1 MSFTQKKYN
10 WSLIDLDNITIL
22 FTVYKVPLSTES
34 AVLDAAPMA
43 AQASVGVCVH
53 VQTARVR
60 EAGGGAALV
69 GGRPDVLGGGR
80 DVTQGNLP
88 ENVQLGTGGLVQT
101 GIIADALTSEP
112 IAAAHTF
119 LETSNILTIYQN
131 QLEDFHL
138 KPNSGP

>member
-1 MSFTQKKYN
+1 MSFTQKKSN
-10 WSLIDLDNITIL
+10 WSLIELDNITIL
-22 FTVYKVPLSTES
+22 FTVDEVPLAAES
-34 AVLDAAPMA
+34 AVLDAAPVA
-43 AQASVGVCVH
+43 AEAAVGVCVH
-53 VQTARVR
+53 VQAARVR

-69 GGRPDVLGGGR
+69 GGGPDVLGGGR

-88 ENVQLGTGGLVQT
+88 ENVQLCASGLVQT
-101 GIIADALTSEP
+101 GIVADALTSEP

-119 LETSNILTIYQN
+119 LETSNILTLYLN

>member
-1 MSFTQKKYN
+1 MTSGPIP
-10 WSLIDLDNITIL
+10 L
-22 FTVYKVPLSTES
+22 TVYEVPLSAES
-34 AVLDAAPMA
+34 AVLDAAPVA
-43 AQASVGVCVH
+43 AEAAVWVCVH

-88 ENVQLGTGGLVQT
+88 ENVQLGASGLVQT

-119 LETSNILTIYQN
+119 LETSNIPTIYQN